1 MNMRFIRRSIDV
13 LCSCTCVLWHACSV
27 FELLMQSF
35 GPRIHSEHCMSH
47 RRCDMRMCPRW
58 GNGEKRET
66 NVRRQKRSVV
76 FAVWHWDWA
85 LMGIGVIGGLI
96 HGIRDGRLRPAALHD
111 MIADCLILPVCIVQ
125 LVLLCGSCWLRWVI
139 VSGEIESGWTLK
151 PRYWLGLTPL
161 VYPTLR

>member
-1 MNMRFIRRSIDV
+1 MAWWTWDFIRRSIDV

-27 FELLMQSF
+27 FELLMQLF
-35 GPRIHSEHCMSH
+35 GPRKHSEHCMSH

-85 LMGIGVIGGLI
+85 LIGIGVIGGLI
-96 HGIRDGRLRPAALHD
+96 HGIRDGHLRPAALHD

-139 VSGEIESGWTLK
+139 VSGEIESGWTLN
-151 PRYWLGLTPL
+151 PET
-161 VYPTLR
+161 